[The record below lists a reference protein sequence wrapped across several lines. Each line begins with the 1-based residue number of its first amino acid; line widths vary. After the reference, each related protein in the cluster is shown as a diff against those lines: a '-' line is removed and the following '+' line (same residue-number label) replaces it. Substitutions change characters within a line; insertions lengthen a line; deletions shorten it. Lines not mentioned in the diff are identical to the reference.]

1 MDFRDRG
8 LRAGDTDRDAA
19 LERLGDAF
27 ADGRLDFE
35 EFHRRHDLA
44 LVARTLG
51 DLDRLVRDLPRSSS
65 AATGDELRLMAGLNR
80 QRRVGH
86 WDVPPRLVV
95 AAAVADVRL
104 DFRHALCSH
113 RQVEL
118 VVRPGLGRVSL
129 VVPADWGV
137 RVDGLRTGWGSIR
150 NAHPGTPARGRPLLV
165 VTGSLGVGRLVVR
178 RPRFFVR

>member
-8 LRAGDTDRDAA
+8 LRAGDADRDAA
-19 LERLGDAF
+19 LARLGDAF
-27 ADGRLDFE
+27 AEGRLDFE
-35 EFHRRHDLA
+35 EFHHRHDRA

-51 DLDRLVRDLPRSSS
+51 ELDRLVRDLPRTPR
-65 AATGDELRLMAGLNR
+65 AADSTELRLTAGLNG

-86 WDVPPRLVV
+86 WEVPARLVV

-104 DFRHALCSH
+104 DFRHARCAH
-113 RQVEL
+113 RRVEL
-118 VVRPGLGRVSL
+118 TVRPGLGRVSL

-137 RVDGLRTGWGSIR
+137 RADELRTGWGSVR
-150 NAHPGTPARGRPLLV
+150 NTHPGNPARDRPLLV

-178 RPRFFVR
+178 RPRFFAR